1 MAPEPAHTTRGRPVT
16 PFRTRSRSAKFIMRT
31 TKRVVAHNRVTC
43 MMTKTGR
50 IELMSSRLP
59 APRTSSES
67 PGVGTVETQYTTVA
81 IPDDPLHLV
90 ADGRLNHVTVAY
102 ETYGKLNTPSDNAVY
117 TCHALTGDAHA
128 AGFHPGVVRPEWWN
142 ITIGPGHIIDT
153 SHFFVMSSNLW
164 GVVLAPRDQLRLGS
178 GLCQRRLPRRAS
190 RHRIVDRPD
199 TRPHHVLIG
208 GCFCRKVRAIP
219 SARISRARVRHQ
231 PGQLSSSW
239 GHDGHLCTKE
249 TAL

>member
-81 IPDDPLHLV
+81 IPDDLFIWLQMGVSITSLSLTKPTGSSIRPATMRSIPVMRLLV
-90 ADGRLNHVTVAY
+90 MPMQPDF
-102 ETYGKLNTPSDNAVY
+102 TPV
-117 TCHALTGDAHA
+117 
-128 AGFHPGVVRPEWWN
+128 
-142 ITIGPGHIIDT
+142 
-153 SHFFVMSSNLW
+153 
-164 GVVLAPRDQLRLGS
+164 
-178 GLCQRRLPRRAS
+178 
-190 RHRIVDRPD
+190 
-199 TRPHHVLIG
+199 
-208 GCFCRKVRAIP
+208 
-219 SARISRARVRHQ
+219 
-231 PGQLSSSW
+231 
-239 GHDGHLCTKE
+239 
-249 TAL
+249 